1 MRIAEGPPSTDVTG
15 PHRLHHFSSGP
26 RSESSGSPGS
36 SRPDDENSSLVLM
49 AIIFSTA
56 GILGRIHA
64 SILGMIKHVA
74 ECGDAV
80 LA

>member
-1 MRIAEGPPSTDVTG
+1 
-15 PHRLHHFSSGP
+15 
-26 RSESSGSPGS
+26 
-36 SRPDDENSSLVLM
+36 M
-49 AIIFSTA
+49 AIIFTTA

-64 SILGMIKHVA
+64 SISGKIKHVA

>member
-1 MRIAEGPPSTDVTG
+1 
-15 PHRLHHFSSGP
+15 
-26 RSESSGSPGS
+26 
-36 SRPDDENSSLVLM
+36 M
-49 AIIFSTA
+49 AIIFTTA